1 MTDLEKLSKFS
12 QEDVKRV
19 SEEVWHEISRYC
31 HHQTSTPKLYL
42 IGGQPG
48 AGKSTTVNNIENK
61 LNNDCIT
68 INLDDCC
75 STPSSIQNFSNR

>member
-31 HHQTSTPKLYL
+31 HRKTSTPKLYL

-48 AGKSTTVNNIENK
+48 AGKSTTIK
-61 LNNDCIT
+61 DCIA

>member
-12 QEDVKRV
+12 QEDV
-19 SEEVWHEISRYC
+19 WHEISRYC
-31 HHQTSTPKLYL
+31 HRQTSTPKLYL

-48 AGKSTTVNNIENK
+48 AGKSTTI
-61 LNNDCIT
+61 NDCIA

-75 STPSSIQNFSNR
+75 SMPSSIQNFSNR

>member
-1 MTDLEKLSKFS
+1 MKYQDIVIVKLACQNF
-12 QEDVKRV
+12 
-19 SEEVWHEISRYC
+19 
-31 HHQTSTPKLYL
+31 YL

-48 AGKSTTVNNIENK
+48 AGKSTTIK
-61 LNNDCIT
+61 DCIA